1 MLTLKTFPVNFIE
14 ENCYVLSDESGEAV
28 IIDCG
33 AFFPEEKDEIR
44 NYLAQNK
51 LTPKHHIC
59 THGHFDH
66 VFGAQFLAEAY
77 GILPELCKDEVK
89 NYEMADEQMRT
100 FLHRALPLTL
110 PEVGRTF
117 ADGNSI
123 TFGNHRLKV
132 ITTPGHTP
140 GGCCFYCEEEGIL
153 LSGDSLFRGSIGRC
167 DLPGGNEVVLVSS
180 LRQRILTLPD
190 EVKVYPGHGPHTTIA
205 EERTSNPYLS

>member
-44 NYLAQNK
+44 NYIAQNK
-51 LTPKHHIC
+51 LIPRHHLC

-66 VFGAQFLAEAY
+66 IFGAQFLAETY
-77 GILPELCKDEVK
+77 GIQPKLCADEVEI
-89 NYEMADEQMRT
+89 YEMADEQMRQ

-110 PEVGRTF
+110 PKAGATF
-117 ADGNSI
+117 TDGESI
-123 TFGNHRLKV
+123 TFGSHTLRV
-132 ITTPGHTP
+132 IATPGHTP

-153 LSGDSLFRGSIGRC
+153 LSGDSLFRCSIGRC
-167 DLPGGNEVVLVSS
+167 DLPGGNGETLVSS
-180 LRQRILTLPD
+180 LKQRILTLPD
-190 EVKVYPGHGPHTTIA
+190 NVKVYPGHGPSTTIA
-205 EERTSNPYLS
+205 EEKTNNPYL